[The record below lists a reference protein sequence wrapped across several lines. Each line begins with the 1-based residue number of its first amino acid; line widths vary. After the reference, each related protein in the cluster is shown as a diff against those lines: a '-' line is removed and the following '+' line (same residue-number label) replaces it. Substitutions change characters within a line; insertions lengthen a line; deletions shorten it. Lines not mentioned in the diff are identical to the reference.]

1 MKRIFGRWQDVDG
14 IRTDFGDYDQP
25 SPVPADLDVVFAAYG
40 GGSYDGQAVVVFR
53 QGGKLWEVHGSH
65 CSCMGLEHQWKPEE
79 ATVESLAKTVTEE
92 VVGKYSEYETDA
104 KMAWPLILA
113 ELQGL
118 PARASD
124 SREDT

>member
-1 MKRIFGRWQDVDG
+1 MKRIFGRWQDVDA

-40 GGSYDGQAVVVFR
+40 GGSYDGTAVVVFR

-92 VVGKYSEYETDA
+92 VVGKYSDYETDA

-113 ELQGL
+113 ELKRDADNEPGD
-118 PARASD
+118 RK
-124 SREDT
+124 